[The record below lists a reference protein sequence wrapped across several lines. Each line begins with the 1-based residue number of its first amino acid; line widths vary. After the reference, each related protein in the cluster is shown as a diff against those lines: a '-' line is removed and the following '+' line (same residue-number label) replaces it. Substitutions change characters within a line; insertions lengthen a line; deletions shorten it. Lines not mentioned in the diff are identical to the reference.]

1 MGDKIDKLLEF
12 GWQVIAKA
20 ISVGGTL
27 TLTYGGYTATVFFGE
42 VLKIQIPDATAD
54 AIVKGVIGLLFGAT
68 LWKFGV
74 VENIKGTQAVKN
86 TKAKGFVEEKSAFD
100 LF

>member
-1 MGDKIDKLLEF
+1 MEVVENILEF
-12 GWQVIAKA
+12 GKQVIAKV

-42 VLKIQIPDATAD
+42 VLKIQIPDPTAD
-54 AIVKGVIGLLFGAT
+54 AIVKGVLGLLFGAT
-68 LWKFGV
+68 MWKYGV
-74 VENIKGTQAVKN
+74 IENIKGKDTALN
-86 TKAKGFVEEKSAFD
+86 TKAKGYIAEKSAFD